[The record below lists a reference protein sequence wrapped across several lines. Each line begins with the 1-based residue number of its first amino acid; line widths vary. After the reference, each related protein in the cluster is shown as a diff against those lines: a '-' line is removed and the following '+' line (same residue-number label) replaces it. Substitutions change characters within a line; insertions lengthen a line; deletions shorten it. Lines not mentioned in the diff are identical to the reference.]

1 MKYQAPFAA
10 VVLAFTLSLTWTCAS
25 AQTASNNPM
34 DGVGVAH
41 NSYAGCVV
49 AQDPRSQRS
58 PVEVMIN
65 ECGYPTVRPRAE
77 AIAYYTAFVEQAH
90 TDRALSLTANLA
102 PYRKH
107 FSAAQYAYFE
117 NAERILATSRD
128 ADEADRKLVDL
139 ENAAVAQ
146 LGRSDTDKVVLGGLS
161 TLRRSLQLWGH
172 SSVVTAGPIEI
183 AAADAAGFVVGF
195 LLATE
200 NKLEAAVANAVEQ
213 SVKAALR

>member
-1 MKYQAPFAA
+1 MKYPAPFAA
-10 VVLAFTLSLTWTCAS
+10 VALAS
-25 AQTASNNPM
+25 ALVLTCTSAFAQAPSNNPM

-49 AQDPRSQRS
+49 AQDPRSQRN

-65 ECGYPTVRPRAE
+65 ECGYQTQRPRDE

-128 ADEADRKLVDL
+128 AAEASRKLVDL
-139 ENAAVAQ
+139 ENAAVNHLAR
-146 LGRSDTDKVVLGGLS
+146 GDTDRAVLGGLS
-161 TLRRSLQLWGH
+161 TLRHSLELWGN
-172 SSVVTAGPIEI
+172 SSVVTAGPIEV

-195 LLATE
+195 MMATE
-200 NKLEAAVANAVEQ
+200 NKLEAAVANAVAQ
-213 SVKAALR
+213 SVAAALR